1 MDKTFSSDEIP
12 LADLLRSAERGVLQL
27 PDFQRGWVW
36 DDNHIKS
43 LLASISLSYPI
54 GAVMTLKTG
63 NADFSFAPRPL
74 EGAKCGSVKPDML
87 LLDGQQR
94 MTSLFLALK
103 SQEPVPTR
111 DARGH
116 EINRHYYA
124 DISASINPSLDRE
137 EDAIISV
144 PEDRIIK
151 SNFGKTVELDLSTR
165 DKEIKVG
172 MFPLDIILDSDATLD
187 WQMSYL
193 KSKNGDIADLVNQWK
208 CFGTEIIKPFNH
220 YQVPVIQLDKSTTK
234 EAVCQVFEKVNT
246 GGVTLTV
253 FELLT
258 ATYAA
263 EEFKLRDDWDRRC
276 EKFKE
281 HDILVHLQKTEFLQI
296 VTLLSTYDK
305 KQHALAAGLAEDK
318 APGVSCKRREI
329 LRLPL
334 SEYKKWAD
342 PAMHGLA
349 KAARFLKGEC
359 VYQRRDLPY
368 ASQLIPLAAIFG
380 VLGDAA
386 ETFQNRQRLSRWY
399 WCGVLGELY
408 GGSTDTRFAIDI
420 QDCVA
425 WLGSLDDETIPRTV
439 RDAQF
444 QAGRLLALRTRI
456 SAAYKGLYALQMK
469 SGALEFR
476 TGVAID
482 SDAYADQ
489 GIDIHH
495 IFPRRWCDGNG
506 ISGDVANCIVN
517 KTAIDAHTSRIIRG
531 YAPSQYL
538 PKIEENEGI
547 DRHLL
552 DRVLRSH
559 DIDPVALRHDDF
571 RLFFNDRFEGLI
583 QQIERIMGKT
593 VNRGSEGDESPYSE
607 VVGARQID
615 KVMALIEAGESET
628 VEFKATGRKN
638 LFMGKKDPRI
648 EWAVVK
654 SLCAFL
660 NSDGGTLLVG
670 VSDDGRIVGIE
681 EDFPFLKFGN
691 TDHWSL
697 WLMDRMVQATNP
709 VAATNLKVSFVEIDG
724 KTVARIDVKPSIS
737 PVFATDNEGRKV
749 FFVRTGPATVE
760 LGGDD
765 LLLFLKKD
773 FGVQ

>member
-1 MDKTFSSDEIP
+1 MDKAFSSDEIP
-12 LADLLRSAERGVLQL
+12 LADLLRSADRGALQL

-63 NADFSFAPRPL
+63 GADISFAPRPL
-74 EGAKCGSVKPDML
+74 EGAKCGTVKPDML

-124 DISASINPSLDRE
+124 NIAASINPNLDRE

-144 PEDRIIK
+144 PEGRIIK
-151 SNFGKTVELDLSTR
+151 SNFGKTIKLDLSTR
-165 DKEIKVG
+165 DKEIKAG
-172 MFPLDIILDSDATLD
+172 MFPLDIILDSDETLD

-193 KSKNGDIADLVNQWK
+193 ESENGKVADLINQWK
-208 CFGTEIIKPFNH
+208 RFGTEIIKPFNH

-263 EEFKLRDDWDRRC
+263 EEFKLRDDWDWRR
-276 EKFKE
+276 EKFRE
-281 HDILVHLQKTEFLQI
+281 HDILNYIQKTEFLQL
-296 VTLLSTYDK
+296 VTLLSTFDK
-305 KQHALAAGLAEDK
+305 RRQALADGHSEDK
-318 APGVSCKRREI
+318 AAGVSCKRREI

-342 PAMHGLA
+342 SAMDGLA
-349 KAARFLKGEC
+349 RAARFLKGEC

-380 VLGDAA
+380 VLGDVA

-408 GGSTDTRFAIDI
+408 GGSTDTRLANDI
-420 QDCVA
+420 QDCVD
-425 WLGSLDDETIPRTV
+425 WLRKPDDHEIPRTV

-469 SGALEFR
+469 SGGREFR
-476 TGVAID
+476 TGDAID
-482 SDAYADQ
+482 NDSYVDQ
-489 GIDIHH
+489 AIDIHH
-495 IFPRRWCDGNG
+495 IFPRRWCENNG
-506 ISGDVANCIVN
+506 ISAGIANCIVN

-531 YAPSQYL
+531 HAPSQYL
-538 PKIEENEGI
+538 PQIEKDEGI
-547 DRHLL
+547 DHHLL

-571 RLFFNDRFEGLI
+571 GSFFNDRFEGLI
-583 QQIERIMGKT
+583 QQIERIMGKM
-593 VNRGSEGDESPYSE
+593 VNRGIEGDESPFIE
-607 VVGARQID
+607 VLGARQVD
-615 KVMALIEAGESET
+615 KVMALIRAGESET

-638 LFMGKKDPRI
+638 LFTKKKDPRI

-660 NSDGGTLLVG
+660 NLDGGTLLVG
-670 VSDDGRIVGIE
+670 VGDDGTIVGIE
-681 EDFPFLKFGN
+681 EDFPFLKVGN

-697 WLMDRMVQATNP
+697 WLMNRIVQAANP
-709 VAATNLKVSFVEIDG
+709 VAATYLKVSFAEIDG

-737 PVFATDNEGRKV
+737 PVFAAEKEGRKL

-760 LGGDD
+760 LGGED
-765 LLLFLKKD
+765 LVQFLKKD
-773 FGVQ
+773 FGM

>member
-1 MDKTFSSDEIP
+1 MDKAFSSDEIP
-12 LADLLRSAERGVLQL
+12 LGDLLKSAEQGALQL

-63 NADFSFAPRPL
+63 GADISFAARPL
-74 EGAKCGSVKPDML
+74 EGATCDPVSPDML

-116 EINRHYYA
+116 KINRHYYA
-124 DISASINPSLDRE
+124 SITASINPSLDRE
-137 EDAIISV
+137 DDAIISV
-144 PEDRIIK
+144 AEDRIK
-151 SNFGKTVELDLSTR
+151 RGSFGRTIELDLSTR
-165 DKEIKVG
+165 DKEIAAG
-172 MFPLDIILDSDATLD
+172 MFPLDIILDSDETFD

-193 KSKNGDIADLVNQWK
+193 ESNDGKMTELAKNWK
-208 CFGTEIIKPFNH
+208 RFVTEIIKPFNN
-220 YQVPVIQLDKSTTK
+220 YQVPVIQLHKSTTK

-246 GGVTLTV
+246 GGVTLTI

-263 EEFKLRDDWDRRC
+263 EEFKLREDWDRRC
-276 EKFKE
+276 EKFKQ
-281 HDILVHLQKTEFLQI
+281 HDILDQLQKTEFLQI
-296 VTLLSTYDK
+296 VTLLSTYDR
-305 KQHALAAGLAEDK
+305 HALADRD
-318 APGVSCKRREI
+318 APAVSCKRREI

-342 PAMHGLA
+342 PAMDGLA
-349 KAARFLKGEC
+349 RAARFLRGESMF
-359 VYQRRDLPY
+359 QRRDLPY

-380 VLGDAA
+380 TLGDVA

-408 GGSTDTRFAIDI
+408 GGSTDTRLANDI

-425 WLGSLDDETIPRTV
+425 WLRNPDDQEIPRTV

-469 SGALEFR
+469 SGAREFR
-476 TGVAID
+476 TGDAID
-482 SDAYADQ
+482 NDSYVDQ
-489 GIDIHH
+489 AIDIHH
-495 IFPRRWCDGNG
+495 IFPRRWCENNG
-506 ISGDVANCIVN
+506 ISAGIANCIVN

-531 YAPSQYL
+531 HAPSQYL
-538 PKIEENEGI
+538 PKIEKDEGV
-547 DRHLL
+547 DHHLL

-571 RLFFNDRFEGLI
+571 GSFFNDRFEGLI
-583 QQIERIMGKT
+583 QQIERIMGKM
-593 VNRGSEGDESPYSE
+593 VNRGTEGDESPFIE
-607 VVGARQID
+607 VPGARQVD
-615 KVMALIEAGESET
+615 KVMALIKAGESET

-638 LFMGKKDPRI
+638 RFTEKKDPRI

-660 NSDGGTLLVG
+660 NLDGGTLLVG
-670 VSDDGRIVGIE
+670 VGDDGSIVGIE
-681 EDFPFLKFGN
+681 EDFPFLKVGN

-697 WLMDRMVQATNP
+697 WLMNRIVQAANP
-709 VAATNLKVSFVEIDG
+709 VAATYLKVSFVEIDE

-737 PVFATDNEGRKV
+737 PVFAAGKEGRKL

-760 LGGDD
+760 LGGED
-765 LLLFLKKD
+765 LVLFLKKD
-773 FGVQ
+773 FGM